1 MGAIRKERIH
11 AWLLDVFRAAREE
24 QTGYVN
30 PHTCTDSLPCH
41 RNSLFLCKDHNIVLM
56 SRKLSEKEAR
66 RVAMLR
72 QFKNVSFQSLRMKK
86 QYFSLRCCDLQNRI
100 LEVFKVLVFFCFVFL
115 ITVSY

>member
-1 MGAIRKERIH
+1 MGAIRRERIH

-66 RVAMLR
+66 RMAMLR

-86 QYFSLRCCDLQNRI
+86 RYFI
-100 LEVFKVLVFFCFVFL
+100 FH
-115 ITVSY
+115 